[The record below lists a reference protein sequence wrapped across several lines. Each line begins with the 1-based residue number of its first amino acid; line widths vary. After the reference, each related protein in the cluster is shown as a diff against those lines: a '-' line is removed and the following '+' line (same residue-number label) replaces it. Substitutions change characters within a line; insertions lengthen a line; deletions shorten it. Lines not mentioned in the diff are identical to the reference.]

1 MEETQVG
8 GIPGSSLSEPFRF
21 STPLGADAVE
31 ALITRILADEP
42 DAVDGSALS
51 IPDDVGVVVTPSPL
65 GGWEVRLRAAGVSSA
80 QLTEVLHR
88 RVVPVLVA
96 TTGEVDPGPAGTP
109 RLGPPPGAVAE
120 TPAGPTGPPPGA
132 AETPDGSPPDP
143 GTRTG
148 DPIDQKLTDY
158 LDDGRVALNP
168 PGRMALGDLEH
179 FSVRVVRSESLDDE
193 LVADLD
199 RPGRILVRSIRAG
212 YRMKVTVAATD
223 GLAVRALSETVQ
235 VVATTEPTEW
245 QFTVRSTR
253 AGPEMLWVSA
263 AALLPD
269 PDATEEI
276 GSVISLPVLHH
287 PVEVTV
293 TPVERLSR
301 FVTGNWKWL
310 VGTALTAVSVV
321 ISVLTFLN

>member
-21 STPLGADAVE
+21 STALGADAVE
-31 ALITRILADEP
+31 ALIARILADEP
-42 DAVDGSALS
+42 DDAEPA

-65 GGWEVRLRAAGVSSA
+65 GGWEVRLRAAGSSSA
-80 QLTEVLHR
+80 RLTEVLHR

-96 TTGEVDPGPAGTP
+96 TTGEVDPEPAAASP
-109 RLGPPPGAVAE
+109 LSPPPRAVGE
-120 TPAGPTGPPPGA
+120 TPAPPTGPPPDA
-132 AETPDGSPPDP
+132 VAETPDGSPPVP

-148 DPIDQKLTDY
+148 DPIDQKLADS

-235 VVATTEPTEW
+235 VVATTQPTEW
-245 QFTVRSTR
+245 QFTVRATR

-269 PDATEEI
+269 PDATDEI

-293 TPVERLSR
+293 TPMEQLSR

-310 VGTALTAVSVV
+310 VGTAFTAVSVV